1 MFATQIRSLV
11 LAFLAV
17 GSFARVAGAELVAH
31 WPFDET
37 SGATAADAVGGNN
50 GSLVSFPGDD
60 SQWQPGVIGNA
71 LLFDG
76 VDDHV
81 VHAFNLP
88 RSEGT
93 IAHWLNPTVVGDN
106 LVTVYESDS
115 PGPGGVLYDGFGD
128 SAIMLEIHSGVT
140 ENWQARYHDGDG
152 TLGNNAAGGGR
163 FNAPNDLVLAAAN
176 VWTHVAMTWDTAS
189 DLVLYVNCQE
199 IGRVRMADGEFDG
212 LATTERFIGRPSAAT
227 RFWNGL
233 IDDVRIYD
241 TALTQSEI
249 VAAAQFCPEEPV
261 TAIAVPTLAGSWLAI
276 LSAGLAGLGWLLLTR
291 RR

>member
-1 MFATQIRSLV
+1 MFANRIRSLV

-31 WPFDET
+31 WRFDET
-37 SGATAADAVGGNN
+37 SGATAADAVAANDGT
-50 GSLVSFPGDD
+50 LVGFPVDD

-81 VHAFNLP
+81 LHAFNLP

-93 IAHWLNPTVVGDN
+93 IAHWLNPAVVGAER
-106 LVTVYESDS
+106 VAVYESNS
-115 PGPGGVLYDGFGD
+115 PGTGATYDGFGD
-128 SAIMLEIHSGVT
+128 PSTMLEIHTGVD
-140 ENWQARYHDGDG
+140 EEWQGRYQDGDG
-152 TLGNNAAGGGR
+152 TAGNNAVGGGR
-163 FNAPNDLVLAAAN
+163 FRLSVGVAAAN
-176 VWTHVAMTWDTAS
+176 AWTHVAMTWEAS
-189 DLVLYVNCQE
+189 GDLVVYANCQE
-199 IGRVRMADGEFDG
+199 IGRQSMAAGSFDG

-241 TALTQSEI
+241 TALTQPEI
-249 VAAAQFCPEEPV
+249 EAAAQFCPEEPV
-261 TAIAVPTLAGSWLAI
+261 SAIAVPTLAPSWLAI
-276 LSAGLAGLGWLLLTR
+276 LGAGLAGLGWLLLAR
-291 RR
+291 HR